1 MADDGY
7 ASDAPEVRKRYHI
20 RHDLKLS
27 DKNGRTYH
35 SYCAGFCRYP
45 VLISFTSTDIRPNNV
60 FVDYDVKSDGS
71 IRVNQAQISD
81 LEMGGLTEEEMERSV
96 ARRLLSHFGDSPGLV
111 GLVEH
116 LDYNTALWR
125 DLVLDVTKEFS
136 PENPRKPFSMW
147 EDFDEYFRDLIMKM
161 TSLDPARGITARE
174 ALDIL
179 GFRMYSGN

>member
-1 MADDGY
+1 
-7 ASDAPEVRKRYHI
+7 
-20 RHDLKLS
+20 
-27 DKNGRTYH
+27 
-35 SYCAGFCRYP
+35 
-45 VLISFTSTDIRPNNV
+45 
-60 FVDYDVKSDGS
+60 
-71 IRVNQAQISD
+71 
-81 LEMGGLTEEEMERSV
+81 MERSV